1 MIEKHKKLIDNFNT
15 EVKRNKELPFVKH
28 HIDNYDGK
36 FPLWV
41 AVELFTLG
49 NTSQFYSQMKTAD
62 KKVIARSISY
72 ITQTKQNVHIR
83 SLKAVC
89 GVLQHLEINV
99 LTLEEFIIQGLNGFR
114 LCLTRKNTRRM
125 LVDAILFIFTHI
137 YTL

>member
-15 EVKRNKELPFVKH
+15 EVKRNKELLFVKH

-62 KKVIARSISY
+62 KK
-72 ITQTKQNVHIR
+72 
-83 SLKAVC
+83 L
-89 GVLQHLEINV
+89 
-99 LTLEEFIIQGLNGFR
+99 
-114 LCLTRKNTRRM
+114 
-125 LVDAILFIFTHI
+125 
-137 YTL
+137 